1 MDRNINFSYDLDY
14 SKDKNIDKRVL
25 QVCATAEAKYLENQK
40 NKKSDYLS
48 RELDIND
55 LIINNNNITKRSNTI
70 NELKKTLE
78 TSNSNVQNKSYFTGS
93 KLGKIENKSLEFE
106 KNILSQKYF
115 NKNLKFKSPKNAMQ
129 NINSFSIMNFPN
141 SFENNKYN
149 NNNNENNKYNN
160 NNENN
165 KYNNNNENNKYNNNN
180 FNEIQNI
187 QKINNI
193 NEKQNFLFPKN
204 NNIIYNNIN
213 LNKSNDIPKIL
224 NNNENQESFSP
235 INSNNNNNIN
245 LKPLDNDNLVSEN
258 FKSIQKKYNKK
269 YILSHNIHIKN
280 KNKYELNKIL
290 LQSQSFIKNHK
301 YMHAYYLLRNTIA
314 AGEYHSDLFYLYG
327 EVNRILKNYEEA
339 EDYLL
344 LALNFEIHSPYVFY
358 SMGLLY
364 QNLNQYNYS
373 NIFLRLFQRL
383 INNDNVHYLISKNYM
398 KIGDLLKAA
407 KEMTIAI
414 KMNKEKDI
422 YYKFRSEI
430 YNKMG
435 MNEMSNEDLSMY
447 NYIKNINI
455 EENK

>member
-1 MDRNINFSYDLDY
+1 MNFNYDLDY
-14 SKDKNIDKRVL
+14 SKDRNIDKRVL
-25 QVCATAEAKYLENQK
+25 EICAIAEAKYLEELK
-40 NKKSDYLS
+40 NKKKYNYPSK
-48 RELDIND
+48 DIEVND
-55 LIINNNNITKRSNTI
+55 LIINNNSNSKRCNTI

-78 TSNSNVQNKSYFTGS
+78 TSRSNVQNKSYFTGS
-93 KLGKIENKSLEFE
+93 KLGRIENKSIDFE
-106 KNILSQKYF
+106 NNLLSQKFY
-115 NKNLKFKSPKNAMQ
+115 NKNAKFKSPTQRIQ
-129 NINSFSIMNFPN
+129 NINSFIISKIPKNI
-141 SFENNKYN
+141 N
-149 NNNNENNKYNN
+149 NNYNHIQMNE
-160 NNENN
+160 
-165 KYNNNNENNKYNNNN
+165 
-180 FNEIQNI
+180 
-187 QKINNI
+187 
-193 NEKQNFLFPKN
+193 KN
-204 NNIIYNNIN
+204 NNISNSQNNYFLNN
-213 LNKSNDIPKIL
+213 LNKTQTIFTPKSI
-224 NNNENQESFSP
+224 
-235 INSNNNNNIN
+235 NNIIN
-245 LKPLDNDNLVSEN
+245 V
-258 FKSIQKKYNKK
+258 KSLEKGNAPNNMTLIQKKYKPLFSNSINKN
-269 YILSHNIHIKN
+269 YILKHNIHIKN

-414 KMNKEKDI
+414 KMKKKKDI